1 MVNDTVQQQSFVAYS
16 HNSATG
22 ELLGQL
28 ADLGKD
34 VGLTSFSVHHEK
46 LLPLHRSS
54 APHWHTL
61 VEKFVY
67 VLEGTPS
74 VWIDGKFR
82 ILKAGDSVGFLAG
95 VAHAIFNTSLAPAR
109 LLVVQTT
116 NPNDS
121 IVFVSPDPLQ
131 CLESG
136 TQVST
141 AKLGQ
146 AMRRVVKGKGMYAA
160 LSPWSCGPFD
170 GGCLI
175 VATALLRVA
184 GRGELVVLMGKR
196 RNAPEG
202 TRAKPQHVMLYLG
215 DRYLDA
221 DGSRTF
227 SATRNCWLDRERII
241 IESVVPLS
249 EQRQRMS
256 ERDAFPFSEQAVERI
271 VEIIQAEIQKQETT

>member
-1 MVNDTVQQQSFVAYS
+1 MQQQSFVAYS
-16 HNSATG
+16 RNSATG
-22 ELLGQL
+22 ELFGQL
-28 ADLGKD
+28 VDLGKD
-34 VGLTSFSVHHEK
+34 VNLTSLSIHHEK

-54 APHWHTL
+54 PPHWHTL
-61 VEKFVY
+61 VDKFVY

-74 VWIDGKFR
+74 IWIDGKFR
-82 ILKAGDSVGFLAG
+82 ILNAGDLVVFLAG
-95 VAHAIFNTSLAPAR
+95 VAHAIFNTSSAPAR

-121 IVFVSPDPLQ
+121 IVFVSPDPLA
-131 CLESG
+131 CVIPR
-136 TQVST
+136 TQVSA
-141 AKLGQ
+141 AKLGR
-146 AMRRVVKGKGMYAA
+146 AMRRVVKGKDIYAA

-184 GRGELVVLMGKR
+184 GRGELVILMGKR
-196 RNAPEG
+196 HNAPEG
-202 TRAKPQHVMLYLG
+202 TRVQPQHIMLYLG

-227 SATRNCWLDRERII
+227 SATRNCWLDREKIV

-249 EQRQRMS
+249 EQGQRTS
-256 ERDAFPFSEQAVERI
+256 ERDAFPFSEQAVEQI
-271 VEIIQAEIQKQETT
+271 IEIIQTEIQNQKTHEKTS